1 MLIYFIVFAL
11 SCCLL
16 KMAEKSK
23 RKQRIFLVLFA
34 LCIPALLSGM
44 RDYSMGYDV
53 RLYGN
58 RYFYMAQNEKIMS
71 FMKEMTLQKQIEPL
85 YALLTYISAV
95 LFPTPHYMYFV
106 QTFIILL
113 LVYLATSSF
122 L

>member
-53 RLYGN
+53 RL
-58 RYFYMAQNEKIMS
+58 
-71 FMKEMTLQKQIEPL
+71 
-85 YALLTYISAV
+85 
-95 LFPTPHYMYFV
+95 
-106 QTFIILL
+106 
-113 LVYLATSSF
+113 
-122 L
+122 